1 MKRREWVTV
10 LVMTAELSA
19 CHLHSA
25 QSQDGS
31 RLMEVKSSEELLSEV
46 GDARRYKRGHLSIA
60 LPPGWSA
67 PSSAAEIRAGSVL
80 LRSER
85 RDGGFIE
92 IIDCPETE
100 VDSDLSWEVQA
111 DASGRGVERIVESS
125 TCAFPSK
132 EQCLS
137 NASRAADPEA
147 AGLACEECSAGDGR
161 LDIWGAFNG
170 VSVSPGGVC
179 FHVGNSRRE
188 DADRVE
194 LRRIVITF
202 KVEPQ

>member
-1 MKRREWVTV
+1 MKKREWVAI
-10 LVMTAELSA
+10 LVMTAEVSA
-19 CHLHSA
+19 CHPHGV
-25 QSQDGS
+25 QSQDGAG
-31 RLMEVKSSEELLSEV
+31 LMAAKSSRELLSEV
-46 GDARRYKRGHLSIA
+46 GDARRYRKGHLSIA

-67 PSSAAEIRAGSVL
+67 PSSAGSVL

-85 RDGGFIE
+85 TDGAFIE

-100 VDSDLSWEVQA
+100 VDSDVNWEVQA
-111 DASGRGVERIVESS
+111 DASGRGVARIVESS
-125 TCAFPSK
+125 ACTSRSK

-137 NASRAADPEA
+137 DASRAGDPEA

-170 VSVSPGGVC
+170 VRVSPGGVC

-194 LRRIVITF
+194 LREIVKTF